1 MLYYIDTLIVE
12 STDTLKYYTILYNI
26 NTRIVE
32 ATNTLENYAI
42 LVEATDTLEY
52 RTNIAEEVP
61 FAVVKINWTLSNR
74 LKGIEN
80 KLFTTYWRQTF
91 PNGTLSMETIN
102 KKCIPRVAAN
112 VALSQR
118 DVILMRSRYSQLI
131 RSKIHVSHKHI

>member
-80 KLFTTYWRQTF
+80 KFVYNLLEADV
-91 PNGTLSMETIN
+91 P
-102 KKCIPRVAAN
+102 
-112 VALSQR
+112 QR
-118 DVILMRSRYSQLI
+118 DLVNGNYKQKMYSTRCRERCAITTGRYTHAKPVLTT
-131 RSKIHVSHKHI
+131 HTF